1 MTIGG
6 GGDDVARLTE
16 VYEVHA
22 PAVTA
27 YVLRRA
33 PAADA
38 PDVVA
43 ETFMV
48 AWRRRDV
55 LPYEPETLPWLY
67 GVARRVLAN
76 QRRGAQR
83 RSELSDR
90 LRDGL
95 AGHGIDPPS
104 LDDVE
109 DLHRVARAMKALPD
123 DDKEILRLASWEDLR
138 PAEIATV
145 LGIGTGA
152 VRQRLHR
159 ARKRLKDKLDKDEST
174 PFHLVTSRE
183 ERQCSTNSKN

>member
-6 GGDDVARLTE
+6 GDGDVDRLTE
-16 VYEVHA
+16 VYEAHA
-22 PAVTA
+22 SAVAA

-38 PDVVA
+38 PDAVA

-55 LPYEPETLPWLY
+55 LPPEPDTLPWLY
-67 GVARRVLAN
+67 GVARRVVAN
-76 QRRGAQR
+76 QRRSDRR

-90 LRDGL
+90 LRAGFV
-95 AGHGIDPPS
+95 GHGIDPPS
-104 LDDVE
+104 LDEIE
-109 DLHRVARAMKALPD
+109 DLHRVARAMKALSD
-123 DDKEILRLASWEDLR
+123 DDAEILRLASWEELR
-138 PAEIATV
+138 PAEIATA

-159 ARKRLKDKLDKDEST
+159 ARRRLRDKLDEDEST
-174 PFHLVTSRE
+174 PFHFTTRRE
-183 ERQCSTNSKN
+183 ERRCSTNSTN